1 VDSSVKDVPGAIVS
15 PPRGRY
21 IGYSK
26 NQRPEPDPEFMR
38 VGPGKPCGEYLR
50 RFWQPV
56 CMTEELTKGVPVRIR
71 ILGED
76 LVAFRDLSG
85 NYGLLHLHCSHRNTS
100 LEFGFLAE
108 RGIKCCYHGW
118 HYDVDGTILETPGEP
133 AGSKIKERTC
143 HGAYPVIEWH
153 GLLFAYMGPANDVPP
168 FPLYDTMNDL
178 PGTELVPYKI
188 VYPCNW
194 LQVCENTMDPV
205 HTVFLHSRLN
215 RFQFEAAWQVMPLL
229 EFHETPARVYATLTY
244 RWKDML
250 WVRTQETTYPNFSQV
265 GAFWEDA
272 EEEKYFKRASITK
285 WTVAI
290 DDTHC
295 MIIAY
300 RSFGPGI
307 DPHGKGKR
315 ELVGLQT
322 VDFDGQTELRS
333 YDVMQRDPSDYEA
346 QVSIGPMATHGA
358 ENLGS
363 TDRGVAILRRNI
375 RNGIKAVQSGTPLP
389 RLEPRDGEVAT
400 YVQDTVMPFRPRPAA
415 EDEAL
420 MKALT
425 AAVMDVVRRGDAL
438 SGAARREAI
447 ERGLADLKRDSR
459 FSAG

>member
-1 VDSSVKDVPGAIVS
+1 MLPNVDRTVVA

-21 IGYSK
+21 AGYAQ
-26 NQRPEPDPEFMR
+26 NQRPQPDPDFMR
-38 VGPGKPCGEYLR
+38 VGPGTPCGEYLR

-56 CMTEELTKGVPVRIR
+56 CMTEELGKGVPVRLR

-85 NYGLLHLHCSHRNTS
+85 TYGLLHLHCSHRNSS

-108 RGIKCCYHGW
+108 RGIRCCYHGW

-133 AGSKIKERTC
+133 PTVKIKERTC
-143 HGAYPVIEWH
+143 HGAYPAIEWQ
-153 GLLFAYMGPANDVPP
+153 GLLFAYLGPSAQMPP
-168 FPLYDTMNDL
+168 FPLYDTIGNL

-215 RFQFEAAWQVMPLL
+215 RFQFEAAWQVMPML
-229 EFHETPARVYATLTY
+229 EYHETPARVYATLTY
-244 RWKDML
+244 RWKDMI

-272 EEEKYFKRASITK
+272 EEEKYFRRASITK

-300 RSFGPGI
+300 RSFGPAI
-307 DPHGKGKR
+307 DPHQRGKR
-315 ELVGLQT
+315 ELVGLQS
-322 VDFDGQTELRS
+322 VDFDGQTELRP

-346 QVSIGPMATHGA
+346 QVSIGPMATHAA
-358 ENLGS
+358 EHLAS
-363 TDRGVAILRRNI
+363 SDRGVAILRRNLKA
-375 RNGIKAVQSGTPLP
+375 GIKTVQSDGELP
-389 RLEPRDGEVAT
+389 RLPAVGDEVAT
-400 YVQDTVMPFRPRPAA
+400 YVQDTVMPFRPRPAE
-415 EDEAL
+415 EDEKL
-420 MKALT
+420 MKLLT
-425 AAVMDVVRRGDAL
+425 GAVMDVVRRGDAL
-438 SGAARREAI
+438 TGDERREFI
-447 ERGLADLKRDSR
+447 ERSLRDLKQDSR

>member
-1 VDSSVKDVPGAIVS
+1 MDSSVQNVIVT

-21 IGYSK
+21 VGHAK

-56 CMTEELTKGVPVRIR
+56 CMTEELGKGVPVRLR

-85 NYGLLHLHCSHRNTS
+85 NYGLLHLHCSHRNSS
-100 LEFGFLAE
+100 LEFGFIAE
-108 RGIKCCYHGW
+108 HGIRCCYHGW

-133 AGSKIKERTC
+133 ATSKIKERTC

-153 GLLFAYMGPANDVPP
+153 GLIFAYMGPAADIPP
-168 FPLYDTMNDL
+168 FPLYDTINDL

-215 RFQFEAAWQVMPLL
+215 RFQFEAAWQVMPML
-229 EFHETPARVYATLTY
+229 EFFETPARVYATLTY
-244 RWKDML
+244 RWKDMI
-250 WVRTQETTYPNFSQV
+250 WVRSQETTYPNFSQV

-300 RSFGPGI
+300 RSFGPAI
-307 DPHGKGKR
+307 DPHQRGKR
-315 ELVGLQT
+315 ELVGLQS
-322 VDFDGQTELRS
+322 VDFDGQTELRP

-363 TDRGVAILRRNI
+363 TDRGVALLRRNI
-375 RNGIKAVQSGTPLP
+375 RNGIKTVQSGGELP
-389 RLEPRDGEVAT
+389 RLPLVDGEAAT
-400 YVQDTVMPFRPRPAA
+400 YAQDTVMPFRPRSPE
-415 EDEAL
+415 EDQKL
-420 MKALT
+420 MKTLT
-425 AAVMDVVRRGDAL
+425 GAVMDIVCRGDAQ
-438 SGAARREAI
+438 SGAARRELI
-447 ERGLADLKRDSR
+447 ERNLRDLKNDPR

>member
-1 VDSSVKDVPGAIVS
+1 MDSNSQRVIM

-21 IGYSK
+21 VGHDK
-26 NQRPEPDPEFMR
+26 HLRPDADPTFMQ

-56 CMTEELTKGVPVRIR
+56 CMTEELGKGVPVRLR

-85 NYGLLHLHCSHRNTS
+85 DYGLLHLHCSHRNTS
-100 LEFGFLAE
+100 LEFGFIAE
-108 RGIKCCYHGW
+108 HGIRCCYHGW
-118 HYDVDGTILETPGEP
+118 HYAVDGTILDTPGEP
-133 AGSKIKERTC
+133 ASSKIKERTC

-153 GLLFAYMGPANDVPP
+153 GLLFAYMGPAHDVPQ
-168 FPLYDTMNDL
+168 FPLYDTINNL

-215 RFQFEAAWQVMPLL
+215 RFQFEAAWQVMPML

-244 RWKDML
+244 RWKNMI
-250 WVRTQETTYPNFSQV
+250 WVRTQETSYPNFSQV

-272 EEEKYFKRASITK
+272 EDEKFFKRASITK

-300 RSFGPGI
+300 RSFGPAI
-307 DPHGKGKR
+307 DPKGKGKR
-315 ELVGLQT
+315 ELVGLQS

-346 QVSIGPMATHGA
+346 QVSIGPMATHKA
-358 ENLGS
+358 ENLGTS
-363 TDRGVAILRRNI
+363 DLGVAMLRRNI
-375 RNGIKAVQSGTPLP
+375 RRGIQSVQDGNGVP
-389 RLEPRDGEVAT
+389 RFDFRDGEVGT
-400 YVQDTVMPFRPRPAA
+400 YVQDTVMPFRERPPAN
-415 EDEAL
+415 DEQL
-420 MKALT
+420 MKTLT
-425 AAVMDVVRRGDAL
+425 HAVMEVVRQGDAMG
-438 SGAARREAI
+438 GAQRREFI
-447 ERGLADLKRDSR
+447 EGGLRALKQDPR
-459 FSAG
+459 FVAG

>member
-1 VDSSVKDVPGAIVS
+1 MDNDRVAPSVVM
-15 PPRGRY
+15 PPKGRY
-21 IGYSK
+21 IGYTK
-26 NQRPEPDPEFMR
+26 NRRPDPEPEFMR
-38 VGPGKPCGEYLR
+38 VGPGTPCGEYLR
-50 RFWQPV
+50 RYWQPV
-56 CMTEELTKGVPVRIR
+56 CMTEELGKGVPVRLR

-76 LVAFRDLSG
+76 LVAFRDRSG
-85 NYGLLHLHCSHRNTS
+85 TYGLLHLNCSHRNTS
-100 LEFGFLAE
+100 LEFGFIAE

-133 AGSKIKERTC
+133 PGSKIREKVC
-143 HGAYPVIEWH
+143 HGAYPVIEWQ
-153 GLLFAYMGPANDVPP
+153 GLLFAYLGPAASMPP
-168 FPLYDTMNDL
+168 FPLFDTIAAL

-244 RWKDML
+244 RWKDMI
-250 WVRTQETTYPNFSQV
+250 WVRTQETTYPMFSQV

-315 ELVGLQT
+315 ELVGLQS
-322 VDFDGQTELRS
+322 VDFDGQTELRP

-375 RNGIKAVQSGTPLP
+375 RNGIKAVQGGGEPP
-389 RLEPRDGEVAT
+389 RLPITGGEVNT
-400 YVQDTVMPFRPRPAA
+400 YVQDTVMPFRPRPQA

-425 AAVMDVVRRGDAL
+425 GAVMDVVRRGDELA
-438 SGAARREAI
+438 GAARRESI
-447 ERGLADLKRDSR
+447 ERGLRELKQDPR

>member
-1 VDSSVKDVPGAIVS
+1 MNSVKVPAS
-15 PPRGRY
+15 QGRFV
-21 IGYSK
+21 GHAK
-26 NQRPEPDPEFMR
+26 HQRPQPDTEFLK
-38 VGPGKPCGEYLR
+38 VGPDTPCGEYLR

-56 CMTEELTKGVPVRIR
+56 CMTEELTRGVPVRLR

-76 LVAFRDLSG
+76 LVAFKDLSG
-85 NYGLLHLHCSHRNTS
+85 DYGLLHLHCSHRNTS
-100 LEFGFLAE
+100 LEFGFIADH
-108 RGIKCCYHGW
+108 GIRCCYHGW
-118 HYDVDGTILETPGEP
+118 HYAVDGTILETPGEP
-133 AGSKIKERTC
+133 ATSRIKDRVT
-143 HGAYPVIEWH
+143 HGAYPVVEWH
-153 GLLFAYMGPANDVPP
+153 GLLFAYMGPADEVPP
-168 FPLYDTMNDL
+168 FPMYDTMNDL

-194 LQVCENTMDPV
+194 LQVAENTMDPV

-215 RFQFEAAWQVMPLL
+215 RFQFEAAWQVMPML

-244 RWKDML
+244 RWKDMI

-290 DDTHC
+290 DDDHC

-300 RSFGPGI
+300 RSFGPAI
-307 DPHGKGKR
+307 DPKERGNR
-315 ELVGLQT
+315 ALVGLQS

-358 ENLGS
+358 ENLGAS
-363 TDRGVAILRRNI
+363 DRGVALLRRNI
-375 RNGIKAVQSGTPLP
+375 RNGIQTVMNGGRVP
-389 RLEPRDGEVAT
+389 RLPESGDEVPT
-400 YVQDTVMPFRPRPAA
+400 YVQDTVMPFRQRPAE

-425 AAVMDVVRRGDAL
+425 ASVMDVVRRGDDL
-438 SGAARREAI
+438 SGTARSEFI
-447 ERGLADLKRDSR
+447 ERGLRALRNDARYR
-459 FSAG
+459 E

>member
-1 VDSSVKDVPGAIVS
+1 MASASEQRLGIRTPS
-15 PPRGRY
+15 GRY
-21 IGYSK
+21 VGYSR
-26 NQRPEPDPEFMR
+26 NMRPEADPEFMQ

-56 CMTEELTKGVPVRIR
+56 CMTEELHKGVPVRLR

-85 NYGLLHLHCSHRNTS
+85 DYGLLHLHCSHRNTS

-108 RGIKCCYHGW
+108 HGIRCCYHGW
-118 HYDVDGTILETPGEP
+118 HYDVDGTILDTPGEP
-133 AGSKIKERTC
+133 PASPIKEKKC
-143 HGAYPVIEWH
+143 HGAYPVIPWK
-153 GLLFAYMGPANDVPP
+153 GLLFAYLGPVDTAPP
-168 FPLYDTMNDL
+168 FPLYDTIADL

-194 LQVCENTMDPV
+194 LQVAENTVDPV

-215 RFQFEAAWQVMPLL
+215 RFQFEAAWQVMPML
-229 EFHETPARVYATLTY
+229 EFHQSASRVYATLTY
-244 RWKDML
+244 RWKDMI
-250 WVRTQETTYPNFSQV
+250 WVRTQETAFPSFSQV

-272 EEEKYFKRASITK
+272 EEEKYFRRASITK

-300 RSFGPGI
+300 RSFGPAI
-307 DPHGKGKR
+307 DPHQRGRR

-346 QVSIGPMATHGA
+346 QVSIGPMARHAA
-358 ENLGS
+358 ENLATS
-363 TDRGVAILRRNI
+363 DLGVAMLRRGI
-375 RNGIKAVQSGTPLP
+375 RNGIKIVQEGGELP
-389 RLEPRDGEVAT
+389 RIEPVDGEVST
-400 YVQDTVMPFRPRPAA
+400 YVQDTVIPFRPRPEA
-415 EDEAL
+415 EDAVL
-420 MKALT
+420 MKSLT
-425 AAVMDVVRRGDAL
+425 DAIMNVVRQGDAL
-438 SGAARREAI
+438 GGTARREFI
-447 ERGLADLKRDSR
+447 EHNLRALRSDPR
-459 FSAG
+459 FAAG